1 MEFTSYLFLAIRE
14 LAFGIVIP
22 MFVFFYS
29 AFKLAEKYPKYET
42 LILCLG
48 IILYALLRYPMSYLF
63 ALLLRG

>member
-1 MEFTSYLFLAIRE
+1 MEFTSYLFLAIWE
-14 LAFGIVIP
+14 IAFGIVIP

-63 ALLLRG
+63 TLLLR

>member
-14 LAFGIVIP
+14 LAFGIVIT
-22 MFVFFYS
+22 MFVFFNS

-48 IILYALLRYPMSYLF
+48 ILLYALLLYPMSYLF
-63 ALLLRG
+63 VFLLRV